1 MFEQLEEWSLF
12 HRFDKAHR
20 VNSRGV
26 VMERLG
32 ILDFGG
38 SIADEARASPPYP
51 LAFGDSAIATAR
63 DQRTDRR
70 IKARE
75 VRVVGSQGEQLG
87 VMPTDQALARAQ
99 AEGLNLVEV
108 NPMARPPVC
117 KIMDYGRFKYEE
129 KKKANEAK
137 KKQVVV
143 KVKEVKLRPKT
154 EEHDYETKLRHVR
167 EFIEEGNKAKITIM
181 FRGREITH
189 RELGTAILDDVMTDT
204 KDIAVVDQQVR
215 LEGKTMFIVLG
226 PNPKIAQRARDLHRQ
241 ALIESEKEKAERK
254 GVAPS
259 APRSGGEGDAAE
271 APMVAPP
278 PPAAAEAPKA

>member
-1 MFEQLEEWSLF
+1 MFEQLEEWSVF

-20 VNSRGV
+20 ANSRCEA
-26 VMERLG
+26 MERLG

-38 SIADEARASPPYP
+38 SIADEARAVPTC
-51 LAFGDSAIATAR
+51 FGDSAIATAR

-259 APRSGGEGDAAE
+259 APRGGADADPAD
-271 APMVAPP
+271 APIVAAP
-278 PPAAAEAPKA
+278 PPAAEAAPKA

>member
-1 MFEQLEEWSLF
+1 
-12 HRFDKAHR
+12 
-20 VNSRGV
+20 
-26 VMERLG
+26 
-32 ILDFGG
+32 
-38 SIADEARASPPYP
+38 
-51 LAFGDSAIATAR
+51 
-63 DQRTDRR
+63 
-70 IKARE
+70 
-75 VRVVGSQGEQLG
+75 
-87 VMPTDQALARAQ
+87 MPTDQALARAQ

-254 GVAPS
+254 GVSPS
-259 APRSGGEGDAAE
+259 APRTGGPDEDAAE

-278 PPAAAEAPKA
+278 PPAATVEAPPPSAPKA

>member
-1 MFEQLEEWSLF
+1 M
-12 HRFDKAHR
+12 
-20 VNSRGV
+20 
-26 VMERLG
+26 
-32 ILDFGG
+32 
-38 SIADEARASPPYP
+38 
-51 LAFGDSAIATAR
+51 ATAR

-75 VRVVGSQGEQLG
+75 VRVVGPNGEQLG

-189 RELGTAILDDVMTDT
+189 RELGTQILDDVTADT

-215 LEGKTMFIVLG
+215 LEGKTMFIILG
-226 PNPKIAQRARDLHRQ
+226 PNPKVAQKARDAHRM
-241 ALIESEKEKAERK
+241 ALAEAEKEKAERK
-254 GVAPS
+254 GAAPS
-259 APRSGGEGDAAE
+259 SPRPNGEPGEAAP
-271 APMVAPP
+271 APAPQP
-278 PPAAAEAPKA
+278 PVTMAPASAPAPAPKA

>member
-1 MFEQLEEWSLF
+1 MAPRASCATKRHGVKALRPDSRSAPVEQF
-12 HRFDKAHR
+12 R
-20 VNSRGV
+20 VNHRIRIPRVRVIGSDGGQI
-26 VMERLG
+26 G
-32 ILDFGG
+32 IVDTQ
-38 SIADEARASPPYP
+38 EA
-51 LAFGDSAIATAR
+51 LKLAR
-63 DQRTDRR
+63 D
-70 IKARE
+70 
-75 VRVVGSQGEQLG
+75 
-87 VMPTDQALARAQ
+87 
-99 AEGLNLVEV
+99 EGLDLVEISPKAV
-108 NPMARPPVC
+108 PPVC

-215 LEGKTMFIVLG
+215 LAADQVSHRRCAAFVRDV
-226 PNPKIAQRARDLHRQ
+226 QQVQARHRVEQLARGQPAALAHQ
-241 ALIESEKEKAERK
+241 AALQ
-254 GVAPS
+254 
-259 APRSGGEGDAAE
+259 EGDQD
-271 APMVAPP
+271 V
-278 PPAAAEAPKA
+278 AAAVAYLASDDAKFITGTELVVDGGLLAQ